1 MFDRDTGKP
10 KGYGF
15 CEYADAQTALSA
27 MRNLNGW
34 EMGGRPLR
42 VDFAESEKGSDMMMM
57 SAGGAGGQWN
67 NTPAVRK
74 QFTSANLLGF
84 RQRCPSY
91 PTKCKC
97 KKRYRQSS

>member
-1 MFDRDTGKP
+1 MIRLVFDRDTGKP

-42 VDFAESEKGSDMMMM
+42 VDFAESEKGSDP
-57 SAGGAGGQWN
+57 SQSSTAGTW
-67 NTPAVRK
+67 NTPNVCSLE
-74 QFTSANLLGF
+74 FCLN
-84 RQRCPSY
+84 
-91 PTKCKC
+91 
-97 KKRYRQSS
+97 